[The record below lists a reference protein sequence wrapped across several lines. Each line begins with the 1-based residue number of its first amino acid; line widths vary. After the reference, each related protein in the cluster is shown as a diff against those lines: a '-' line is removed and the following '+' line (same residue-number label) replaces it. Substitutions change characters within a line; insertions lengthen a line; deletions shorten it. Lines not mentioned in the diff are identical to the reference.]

1 MNGGGGKEQR
11 GALETA
17 GAVVGLFAG
26 LVAIIYVLGGLV
38 IALRML
44 FDHFSPGS
52 AVTIVG
58 QLPRELVVSTAMI
71 NVLLPAF
78 VVGLVV
84 GLLALFVHLTWG
96 LPSPTGERP
105 RLGRLEGV
113 LLVVVAAVLVSPAI
127 GNVIASEG
135 MTTVLLT
142 SLLGLVVTAVAL
154 LGAWFGS
161 RGVTRGSWSIV
172 AKLLV
177 IGAMGAGVA
186 LTPAVM
192 LASSFDFENALVC
205 TTASQVPEK
214 GQLIGEG
221 GGRVLLENEFGTE
234 ASVLSLSADAVT
246 KTEFGDLSSTFSC
259 PPPPGTPAAPPTEVA
274 KLGGHGSEE
283 ELRLATQLRPRL
295 RFDSSEPW
303 RPVAV
308 ESFLA
313 EDFEGGHHGA
323 CKAGFDPPCPAVEGI
338 EELSRK
344 ENPPAYID
352 IHGRARNG
360 DDFGSP
366 QPGCQLSPPA
376 RDCNSGPAAVIY
388 YRRTTHEGR
397 WYWDYWWFL
406 RYNDY
411 KGKVNQCRFVC
422 GDHEGDWEGVTV
434 ITTPSLEPEIVGT
447 IYAAHKDRILVD
459 GSTLPAAGGH
469 PLVWVASGTHAS
481 YPYDCDGDCKQYN
494 GLPED
499 PHDGAIPWGG
509 NRERECEETG
519 CVQPLPE
526 IGSPADVALPAA
538 GAWAGWGGKWG
549 ETCHKGCKGALKH
562 QESSPSSP
570 GLQVRFRCPWVPTRR
585 ARPAPDDSGLSDS
598 EETGDH
604 QRLLAL
610 CLAQRGGS

>member
-1 MNGGGGKEQR
+1 LNGGKGESSGLL
-11 GALETA
+11 ASATA
-17 GAVVGLFAG
+17 AVGLFAG
-26 LVAIIYVLGGLV
+26 LVAVVYVLGGLV
-38 IALRML
+38 LALRML
-44 FDHFSPGS
+44 FDHFSLGS
-52 AVTIVG
+52 TVTIVG
-58 QLPRELVVSTAMI
+58 QLPREVVVTTAMLD
-71 NVLLPAF
+71 VLLPAF
-78 VVGLVV
+78 AV
-84 GLLALFVHLTWG
+84 GLLVGLAAVFVHLVSG
-96 LPSPTGERP
+96 LPSQDTERP
-105 RLGRLEGV
+105 RLSRREGV
-113 LLVVVAAVLVSPAI
+113 SLVGLSLVLVAPAVW
-127 GNVIASEG
+127 NVVSREG
-135 MTTVLLT
+135 VTRLLLT
-142 SLLGLVVTAVAL
+142 SFLGLVVTAVVAL
-154 LGAWFGS
+154 AAWFVI
-161 RGVTRGSWSIV
+161 RAV
-172 AKLLV
+172 ACGDWQLAPKLLA
-177 IGAMGAGVA
+177 IGGVAGTVA

-192 LASSFDFENALVC
+192 FAASLDFEQALVC

-246 KTEFGDLSSTFSC
+246 KTEFGDLSSVFAC
-259 PPPPGTPAAPPTEVA
+259 PPPAGAPGAPPVEIP
-274 KLGGHGSEE
+274 KLGGHGSETE
-283 ELRLATQLRPRL
+283 VRLARQLRPRL
-295 RFDSSEPW
+295 RFDASEPW

-338 EELSRK
+338 EELGRK
-344 ENPPAYID
+344 EGAPAYVD
-352 IHGRARNG
+352 IHGSGRNG
-360 DDFGSP
+360 EDFASP
-366 QPGCQLSPPA
+366 SPGCQLSPPA
-376 RDCNSGPAAVIY
+376 RDCNSGPAAVLY

-411 KGKVNQCRFVC
+411 KGKVNECRFVC

-434 ITTPSLEPEIVGT
+434 ITTPSLEPEIVGVV
-447 IYAAHKDRILVD
+447 YAAHKDRILVD

-481 YPYDCDGDCKQYN
+481 YPYDCDGSCKQYN

-499 PHDGAIPWGG
+499 PHDGTIPWGG
-509 NRERECEETG
+509 NREKECEETE

-526 IGSPADVALPAA
+526 IGAPADVALPAA
-538 GAWAGWGGKWG
+538 GTWAGWTGKWG
-549 ETCHKGCKGALKH
+549 ETCHKGCHGALKH

-570 GLQVRFRCPWVPTRR
+570 GMQIRFQCPWVPTRR
-585 ARPAPDDSGLSDS
+585 AKPAPNGSGLSDS